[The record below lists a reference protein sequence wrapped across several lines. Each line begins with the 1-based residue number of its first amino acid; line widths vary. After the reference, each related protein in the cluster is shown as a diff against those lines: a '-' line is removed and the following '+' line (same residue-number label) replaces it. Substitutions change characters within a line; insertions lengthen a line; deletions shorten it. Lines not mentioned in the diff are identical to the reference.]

1 MGISLLRNNRAKEIE
16 TKFGATNFAYSAT
29 KSWNISG
36 FGILSTS
43 KTELETKSQTTIL
56 DSGDQEK
63 RDENTNQKNNLG
75 LFKLSSTYKPNDK
88 FQFDYDI
95 LTKLTK
101 QEEYSD
107 LFREQIVQKVPTS
120 EDIFT
125 AKNKIQLRL
134 IRI

>member
-1 MGISLLRNNRAKEIE
+1 MS
-16 TKFGATNFAYSAT
+16 S
-29 KSWNISG
+29 

-43 KTELETKSQTTIL
+43 KTQLETKSQTTIL
-56 DSGDQEK
+56 DSGDQQK
-63 RDENTNQKNNLG
+63 RNENTSQKNNLG
-75 LFKLSSTYKPNDK
+75 LFKLSSTYKPSDK

-107 LFREQIVQKVPTS
+107 LFREQIVQNVATS

-125 AKNKIQLRL
+125 TKNKIRHLL